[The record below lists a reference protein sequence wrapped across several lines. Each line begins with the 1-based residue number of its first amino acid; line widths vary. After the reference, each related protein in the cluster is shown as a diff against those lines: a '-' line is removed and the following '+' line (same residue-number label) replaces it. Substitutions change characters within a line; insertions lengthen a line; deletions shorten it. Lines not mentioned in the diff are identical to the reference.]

1 MPDCVRD
8 RLHEA
13 FSDKLHDDHNED
25 SAVGGAVFLCSE
37 QLRRVSEEEVCR
49 PGKTVSVLQMS
60 YNFGT
65 DFGTKRQVGKST
77 GNICLMESG
86 YIHKVTKRQKKRT
99 ASRFI
104 VFKSGRGGEIR
115 THGLLYPK
123 QARYQAAPRPDV
135 GCCCIYAT

>member
-1 MPDCVRD
+1 M
-8 RLHEA
+8 
-13 FSDKLHDDHNED
+13 
-25 SAVGGAVFLCSE
+25 CSE

-86 YIHKVTKRQKKRT
+86 YIHKVTKRQKKEPHHGSLFLKVVGAARFELT
-99 ASRFI
+99 ASCTRNKRATKLRHAPTWVVA
-104 VFKSGRGGEIR
+104 VFMQRDYYK
-115 THGLLYPK
+115 
-123 QARYQAAPRPDV
+123 
-135 GCCCIYAT
+135 